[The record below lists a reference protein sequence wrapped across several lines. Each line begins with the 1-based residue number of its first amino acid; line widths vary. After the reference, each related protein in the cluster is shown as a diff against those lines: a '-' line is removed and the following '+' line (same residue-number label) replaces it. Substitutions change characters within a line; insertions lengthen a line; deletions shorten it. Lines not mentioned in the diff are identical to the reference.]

1 LREASY
7 YMKLYEDLAKYWPI
21 FSPPGD
27 YDGEARV
34 IGGLLEKAVEGP
46 LREVLELGCGGGNLA
61 SHFPGAWKL
70 TLTDLSPGMLAHSR
84 TLNPSADRCEGDMR
98 TLRLDRRFDGII
110 VHDAVM
116 YMTTEADLRKALE
129 TAFVHCRPGG
139 AAIIAPDY
147 VTETFEEKSDLG
159 GEDGPDAR
167 MRWMEWTFDPD
178 PTDTSYE
185 VHYTGLVREAGSVRP
200 FYDLHIEGLFPRAT
214 WQEVVRSIGF
224 IPEIV
229 VDEWRR
235 ELIVARKPS

>member
-1 LREASY
+1 
-7 YMKLYEDLAKYWPI
+7 MKLYDDLAKYWPI

-34 IGGLLEKAVEGP
+34 IGGLLEKAVDGRV
-46 LREVLELGCGGGNLA
+46 REVLELGCGGGNLA
-61 SHFPGAWKL
+61 SHLPRDWKL
-70 TLTDLSPGMLAHSR
+70 TLTDLSAGMLTHSR
-84 TLNPSADRCEGDMR
+84 TLNPSADHVEADMR
-98 TLRLDRRFDGII
+98 TLRLGREFDGVI

-116 YMTTEADLRKALE
+116 YMTTEADLRRAIE

-147 VTETFEEKSDLG
+147 VAETFEEKSDLG

-167 MRWMEWTFDPD
+167 MRWLEWTFDPD

-185 VHYTGLVREAGSVRP
+185 VHYTGLIREGTKMQP
-200 FYDLHIEGLFPRAT
+200 FYDVHVEGLFSRAT
-214 WQEVVRSIGF
+214 WQDVVRSAGF
-224 IPEIV
+224 STEVV

-235 ELIVARKPS
+235 DLIVARRRS